1 MILGILFFIIGLLWG
16 LKNKYIVPF
25 YYVIWLTLLPY
36 FVDVVFPF
44 KEIENLFL
52 FRTFAAYYI
61 FTMLSIQLLNKKTT
75 LVTLIIKNGHVL
87 LSLLLLVLY
96 FTYLSLI
103 RDVGINPINI

>member
-61 FTMLSIQLLNKKTT
+61 FTMLSIQLLNKK
-75 LVTLIIKNGHVL
+75 N
-87 LSLLLLVLY
+87 Y
-96 FTYLSLI
+96 FSNSNNKEWACTFESFITSSIFYLSI
-103 RDVGINPINI
+103 FN